1 MGEIQNFGDKVRDH
15 KAGAYR
21 PQGSL
26 DHDLGIQTH
35 PPGSPETQFTAEYN
49 GGGHQNMYQGDL

>member
-1 MGEIQNFGDKVRDH
+1 VRDH

>member
-1 MGEIQNFGDKVRDH
+1 MSRVRGSSAATWG
-15 KAGAYR
+15 KYKISATR
-21 PQGSL
+21 GSL